1 MRQVGF
7 YFFKI
12 SVTSILNERF
22 FIKLSLI
29 GNGREMVLRK
39 LLLRHT
45 VKLFNPLHLFFTPA

>member
-1 MRQVGF
+1 MEQVSF
-7 YFFKI
+7 PFFKI

-29 GNGREMVLRK
+29 GNSREMGLVK

-45 VKLFNPLHLFFTPA
+45 VKLFNPLHLFFTLA